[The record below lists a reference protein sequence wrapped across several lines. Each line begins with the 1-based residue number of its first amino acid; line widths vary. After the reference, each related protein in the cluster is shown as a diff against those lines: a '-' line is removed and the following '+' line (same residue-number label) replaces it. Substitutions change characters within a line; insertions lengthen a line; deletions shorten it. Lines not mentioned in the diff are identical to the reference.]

1 MTLAVSIAQSGS
13 NNVTMRN
20 RIINGGMVIDQRN
33 AGAVQTSPA
42 SNSYTLDRWLINVG
56 GGGFNVQ
63 QTPSATETGFATRVA
78 AGFTNYLAIT
88 STAVTSASNYNL
100 RQFIEGFNSADLA
113 FGTSSAKTITLSFW
127 VYSSLTGT
135 FGGSIQ
141 NDAGNRSYVFQYTI
155 ASANTWQQV
164 TATIPGDT
172 SGTWIGATN
181 GRGLVLYIAY
191 STAAAQAG
199 AAGSWTANDYRA
211 PTGQTNVVGTNGATF
226 YITGI
231 QLEAG
236 TTATPFE
243 NRLYGTELALCQ
255 RYYEIIGGGGQSIYV
270 RAYSAASAPLATSMV
285 FAVAKRAAPTLT
297 KVGTWAVANCAQPT
311 VSGGSTSAFNIQAA
325 ATSLAD
331 TYFLANTSSEYVTAS
346 IEL

>member
-1 MTLAVSIAQSGS
+1 MTRVVNIAQSGG

-164 TATIPGDT
+164 ITTIPGDT

-191 STAAAQAG
+191 STAAPQAG

-226 YITGI
+226 YITGV

-243 NRLYGTELALCQ
+243 NRLYGTELMLCQ
-255 RYYEIIGGGGQSIYV
+255 RYYETTNGNGAGFLNPTGGTVAI
-270 RAYSAASAPLATSMV
+270 AATTFWKV
-285 FAVAKRAAPTLT
+285 TKRANPTT
-297 KVGTWAVANCAQPT
+297 TTIGTGVVQE
-311 VSGGSTSAFNIQAA
+311 S
-325 ATSLAD
+325 
-331 TYFLANTSSEYVTAS
+331 NTTCVISYQNTAS
-346 IEL
+346 SSWYFTSTVTGSAEL